1 MSNQEVKQKMRSV
14 VLLLG
19 VVILVSLASPTANAC
34 SCGGGGAPCES
45 FGTASAVFAG
55 TVIAVR
61 ENSPPKK
68 IDRNETDW
76 LPRLVYKFSIQ
87 QAYSG
92 VAGTEVE
99 VFTGGGGGDCGYQF
113 KVGQRYLVY
122 AHLYKERLT
131 TSICT
136 RTQLFS
142 RATEDLAFLGTLA
155 SAGPGVTIH
164 GSITRPPGAP
174 DEPFSPDISIVI
186 EGESQRREVRP
197 DSEGKFSISGLPAGK
212 YKTTLNL
219 PDALTTWRAE
229 SELTV
234 TDRGCAA
241 VGWYITD
248 NGRVNGRV
256 LNADGEPVARIL
268 VGLVRPGSNPK
279 ENHEKLDRT
288 DDEGNFKF
296 SGVSR
301 GRYLIAINH
310 TRFPELKDPTKS
322 YPPSFYPG
330 VEDET
335 HAQTINVGPGEK
347 VNDLVVRIPSKRP
360 ASIVKISVVWSDG
373 TPVPKANITISDATQ
388 SESTIAYGAQVDE
401 QGEHTIEGY
410 IGERL
415 IFDARTEHPSELV
428 NGRWQPLERSEKVRV
443 TLERPIETVRI
454 VITKISK

>member
-14 VLLLG
+14 VLLPG
-19 VVILVSLASPTANAC
+19 VVILVLLASPAANAC

-61 ENSPPKK
+61 DNPPPKA
-68 IDRNETDW
+68 DRKEADW

-99 VFTGGGGGDCGYQF
+99 VNTGGGGGDCGYQF
-113 KVGQRYLVY
+113 KVGERYLVY
-122 AHLYKERLT
+122 AQLYKDKLT

-142 RATEDLAFLGTLA
+142 RATEDLAFLGTLL

-164 GSITRPPGAP
+164 GAITRPPGAP
-174 DEPFSPDISIVI
+174 DEPLSPDISVVI
-186 EGESQRREVRP
+186 EGESQRKEVRP
-197 DSEGKFSISGLPAGK
+197 DSEGKYSVSGLPAGK
-212 YKTTLNL
+212 YKMTLNL
-219 PDALTTWRAE
+219 PDALKTWRNE
-229 SELTV
+229 SEVTV

-241 VGWYITD
+241 VDWYITD

-268 VGLVRPGSNPK
+268 VGLVKPGSNPK
-279 ENHEKLDRT
+279 ENQEKLDRT

-296 SGVSR
+296 SGVPR
-301 GRYLIAINH
+301 GRYLLAVNH
-310 TRFPELKDPTKS
+310 TRFPELRDPTKS

-330 VEDET
+330 VVDET
-335 HAQTINVGPGEK
+335 HAQAITLGPGEK

-360 ASIVKISVVWSDG
+360 PSIVKIKVVWSDG
-373 TPVPKANITISDATQ
+373 TPVPKANITIADVTQ
-388 SESTIAYGAQVDE
+388 AESSNGYGERVDE

-410 IGERL
+410 IGEKL
-415 IFDARTEHPSELV
+415 IFDARTDNPSELV
-428 NGRWQPLERSEKVRV
+428 NGRWQPLERSERVRV

-454 VITKISK
+454 VITKINR